1 MLSIIG
7 MMFVGLI
14 ALGLVALYAEKWHRD
29 RATDAMNQLRK
40 ARDFLR
46 DRE

>member
-7 MMFVGLI
+7 IVFVAMI
-14 ALGLVALYAEKWHRD
+14 AIGLVALYAEKWHRD
-29 RATDAMNQLRK
+29 RATDAMKQLQK

-46 DRE
+46 NRK

>member
-14 ALGLVALYAEKWHRD
+14 ALGLIALYAEKWHRD
-29 RATDAMNQLRK
+29 RATDAMEQLRK

-46 DRE
+46 GKQ